1 MKYKILYLSI
11 LTIVSTLV
19 ASSNVISNDGY
30 GKGDIQAFAFYSLI
44 LSAISLLLVKIIKT
58 IFSKVNAGIGLFLTI
73 VYSILQSFLFI
84 LIMWLIF
91 GPWIGAF
98 SFPLHL
104 CWLSGTLFANFYLLI
119 ISDNKFNNK
128 HLGITIVT
136 ISLGLLIVFL
146 FNKGKD
152 QMAQEQNFDI
162 VCLVHRPS
170 DVVPELKDLTKFSLT
185 KNEAQSIIDL
195 GLKGTFWTD
204 KFFRISKS
212 KLESTDYPDYDF
224 DELENN
230 PGANIEFTFGNKL
243 DSLTNNNQKVIIIMN
258 HPQED
263 DFTFQEPFNTSIIA
277 IQSIEKDEFE
287 LKKFGKE
294 TNSKNIIIRGTDF
307 RGFPYSTPLI
317 LNLKNRGEFRLH
329 GFQWIEK

>member
-1 MKYKILYLSI
+1 LKYKILYLSI

-19 ASSNVISNDGY
+19 ASSYVISNDGY

-119 ISDNKFNNK
+119 ISDNKFNYK
-128 HLGITIVT
+128 YFGITIIT

-146 FNKGKD
+146 FKKGKD
-152 QMAQEQNFDI
+152 EMAQEQNFDI

-170 DVVPELKDLTKFSLT
+170 DVVPELKDLTKYSLT

-195 GLKGTFWTD
+195 GLKGTF
-204 KFFRISKS
+204 
-212 KLESTDYPDYDF
+212 
-224 DELENN
+224 
-230 PGANIEFTFGNKL
+230 
-243 DSLTNNNQKVIIIMN
+243 
-258 HPQED
+258 
-263 DFTFQEPFNTSIIA
+263 
-277 IQSIEKDEFE
+277 
-287 LKKFGKE
+287 
-294 TNSKNIIIRGTDF
+294 
-307 RGFPYSTPLI
+307 
-317 LNLKNRGEFRLH
+317 
-329 GFQWIEK
+329 